1 MHTTHEETTDFNSKL
16 QEISHIENGISH
28 LKNAFQLLMT
38 NTTGFKSIIQELTVS
53 LKFLYNGNSPYYS
66 LSSNMYNCYIQLEKL
81 YSDFYEN
88 IKKLLTQLN
97 ELGNSYEYVDDLID
111 KRAERKKV
119 FEYYNEKL
127 SKLNTKDEHY
137 ERNETKYNKAQNEFI
152 ECHNQTYQS
161 ILNVLSK
168 KYTDI
173 NPVFNDFFR
182 SNFNLYSKASNLF
195 IYANKNTS
203 TVTPSSSSNKNIYY
217 KKEYMSFND
226 YNKPMGNNGNLN
238 NANSGTNIPQQQPS
252 QTQFRQGGQGKV
264 YNVPNNGSNQSK
276 DVNPNNLIVFSQYDD
291 AFQSLQIKN
300 TMNQSHVVLEG
311 TNIGDNNI
319 QDNYSNNNN
328 NNSKII
334 L

>member
-119 FEYYNEKL
+119 FDYYGIPMDL
-127 SKLNTKDEHY
+127 S
-137 ERNETKYNKAQNEFI
+137 Q
-152 ECHNQTYQS
+152 
-161 ILNVLSK
+161 
-168 KYTDI
+168 
-173 NPVFNDFFR
+173 
-182 SNFNLYSKASNLF
+182 YSLVG
-195 IYANKNTS
+195 S
-203 TVTPSSSSNKNIYY
+203 TVRSYLAYLYDRDKAEVFFKDNKMYWQA
-217 KKEYMSFND
+217 K
-226 YNKPMGNNGNLN
+226 
-238 NANSGTNIPQQQPS
+238 
-252 QTQFRQGGQGKV
+252 
-264 YNVPNNGSNQSK
+264 
-276 DVNPNNLIVFSQYDD
+276 
-291 AFQSLQIKN
+291 
-300 TMNQSHVVLEG
+300 
-311 TNIGDNNI
+311 
-319 QDNYSNNNN
+319 
-328 NNSKII
+328 
-334 L
+334 

>member
-1 MHTTHEETTDFNSKL
+1 MHTTQEETTDFNSKL
-16 QEISHIENGISH
+16 QEISHIESGISH

-38 NTTGFKSIIQELTVS
+38 NTTEFKSIIQELTVS

-81 YSDFYEN
+81 YSDFYDN
-88 IKKLLTQLN
+88 IKKLFTQLN

-137 ERNETKYNKAQNEFI
+137 QRNEIKYNKAQNEFI

-173 NPVFNDFFR
+173 NPVFNDFFK
-182 SNFNLYSKASNLF
+182 SNFNLFSGAYGLF
-195 IYANKNTS
+195 IYANKNTN
-203 TVTPSSSSNKNIYY
+203 TVTPPSSSNKNIYY
-217 KKEYMSFND
+217 KKEYISFND
-226 YNKPMGNNGNLN
+226 YNKQIGNNGNLN
-238 NANSGTNIPQQQPS
+238 NINTGNNISQQQPF
-252 QTQFRQGGQGKV
+252 QTQFRQGGQRKV
-264 YNVPNNGSNQSK
+264 YNVSSNGSNNQHK
-276 DVNPNNLIVFSQYDD
+276 DINSNNQIVFSQYDD

-311 TNIGDNNI
+311 SNTVDNNI
-319 QDNYSNNNN
+319 QDNFSNN

>member
-168 KYTDI
+168 KY
-173 NPVFNDFFR
+173 
-182 SNFNLYSKASNLF
+182 SC
-195 IYANKNTS
+195 
-203 TVTPSSSSNKNIYY
+203 
-217 KKEYMSFND
+217 
-226 YNKPMGNNGNLN
+226 
-238 NANSGTNIPQQQPS
+238 
-252 QTQFRQGGQGKV
+252 
-264 YNVPNNGSNQSK
+264 
-276 DVNPNNLIVFSQYDD
+276 
-291 AFQSLQIKN
+291 
-300 TMNQSHVVLEG
+300 H
-311 TNIGDNNI
+311 
-319 QDNYSNNNN
+319 
-328 NNSKII
+328 
-334 L
+334 